1 MTPEG
6 KVVAHLVARCKQ
18 LGLEQRKLGY
28 EGRRGAPDRM
38 VIAPHAIG
46 FFEVKRPGGR
56 PSPEQI
62 REIQRLAG
70 VPCVVAMVVDS
81 TDAVDAAL
89 DTLTALSDTWKEER
103 R

>member
-6 KVVAHLVARCKQ
+6 RIVAHLVTRCRQ
-18 LGLEQRKLGY
+18 LGLEQRKLSY

-46 FFEVKRPGGR
+46 FFEVKRPGGK

-62 REIQRLAG
+62 REIEKLQG
-70 VPCVVAMVVDS
+70 KPCVVAMVVDS
-81 TDAVDAAL
+81 VVAVDAAL
-89 DTLTALSDTWKEER
+89 DTLTDLSDTWKEKA
-103 R
+103 

>member
-6 KVVAHLVARCKQ
+6 KIVAHLVTRCRQ
-18 LGLEQRKLGY
+18 LGLHQRKLSY

-46 FFEVKRPGGR
+46 FIEVKRPGGK

-62 REIQRLAG
+62 REINRERWINAG
-70 VPCVVAMVVDS
+70 YSEVPY
-81 TDAVDAAL
+81 
-89 DTLTALSDTWKEER
+89 
-103 R
+103 

>member
-6 KVVAHLVARCKQ
+6 KIVAHLVTRCRQ
-18 LGLEQRKLGY
+18 LGLHQRKLSY

-46 FFEVKRPGGR
+46 FIEVKRPGGK

-62 REIQRLAG
+62 REINKLSGKPG
-70 VPCVVAMVVDS
+70 VIALVVDS
-81 TDAVDAAL
+81 VQAVDDAL
-89 DTLTALSDTWKEER
+89 DALTALSDLLKES
-103 R
+103 